1 MRFFGLGR
9 SIDVSR
15 VTARTI
21 VRVPRRVRKKGT
33 TLRREVRRRNQCFC
47 ESECVEIV
55 DCDSV
60 DASEGGE

>member
-1 MRFFGLGR
+1 M
-9 SIDVSR
+9 
-15 VTARTI
+15 ARMI

-47 ESECVEIV
+47 AREWVEIV

-60 DASEGGE
+60 VASDGAE